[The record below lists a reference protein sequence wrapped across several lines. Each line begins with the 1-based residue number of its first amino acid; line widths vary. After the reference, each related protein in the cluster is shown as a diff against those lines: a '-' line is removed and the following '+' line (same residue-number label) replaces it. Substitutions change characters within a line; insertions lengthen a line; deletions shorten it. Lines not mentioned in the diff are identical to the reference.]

1 MICQFDRLPRP
12 FTRSFRKAMS
22 NAPRIFDSRQLLRQ
36 RERASLRA
44 HAHDF
49 LLQRVA
55 DDFADRLDVVKR
67 QFATILDLG
76 AHHGLIG
83 RAMAERA
90 GAEMVISSDTSPG
103 MLDQCASP
111 RVLSDLEALPFRDA
125 TFDLVVSG
133 LSLQLINDLPGAL
146 VQVRRC
152 LKPDGLF
159 LGAVLGGTTLQELRE
174 AFVAA
179 ESEIEGG
186 VSPRVAPF
194 ADVRDLG
201 GLLQRAGF
209 ALPVVDTDIV
219 TVAYQSPL
227 HLMRE
232 IREMGAANMLVERR
246 RIPLRRATLM
256 RAVEVY
262 NERFARADGR
272 VTATFEILVMTGW
285 CPHQSQQKPLQ
296 PGSAKT
302 RLADAL
308 GVPEQTS
315 GDKPGSS

>member
-1 MICQFDRLPRP
+1 MAGHTGINLAGHA
-12 FTRSFRKAMS
+12 SMS
-22 NAPRIFDSRQLLRQ
+22 HPPRIFDSRQLLRQ
-36 RERASLRA
+36 RERASQHAR
-44 HAHDF
+44 AHDF

-55 DDFADRLDVVKR
+55 DDFAERLEVVNR

-76 AHHGLIG
+76 SHHGVIG
-83 RAMAERA
+83 RSMTGRP
-90 GAEMVISSDTSPG
+90 GAETVVSADTSQRV
-103 MLDQCASP
+103 LDQCASP
-111 RVLSDLEALPFRDA
+111 RVVVDLEALPFHDA

-159 LGAVLGGTTLQELRE
+159 LGAMLGGSTLQELRE

-179 ESEIEGG
+179 EAAIEGG

-201 GLLQRAGF
+201 SLLQRSGF
-209 ALPVVDTDIV
+209 ALPVVDADIV
-219 TVAYQSPL
+219 TVAYPTPL

-232 IREMGAANMLVERR
+232 IRGMGASNMLVERR
-246 RIPLRRATLM
+246 RKPLRRATLM
-256 RAVEVY
+256 RAIEIY
-262 NERFARADGR
+262 GERYARADGR
-272 VTATFEILVMTGW
+272 VTATFEILTMTGW
-285 CPHQSQQKPLQ
+285 CPHESQPKPLQ

-308 GVPEQTS
+308 GVREH
-315 GDKPGSS
+315 KPGREPSS

>member
-1 MICQFDRLPRP
+1 
-12 FTRSFRKAMS
+12 MS
-22 NAPRIFDSRQLLRQ
+22 HPPRIFDSRQLLRQ
-36 RERASLRA
+36 RERASQHAR
-44 HAHDF
+44 AHDF

-55 DDFADRLDVVKR
+55 DDFAERLDVVNR

-76 AHHGLIG
+76 SHHGVIG
-83 RAMAERA
+83 RSMTGRP
-90 GAEMVISSDTSPG
+90 GAETVVSADTSQRV
-103 MLDQCASP
+103 LDQCASP
-111 RVLSDLEALPFRDA
+111 RVVVDLEALPFHDA

-159 LGAVLGGTTLQELRE
+159 VGAMLGGSTLQELRE

-179 ESEIEGG
+179 EAAIEGG

-201 GLLQRAGF
+201 SLLQRSGF
-209 ALPVVDTDIV
+209 ALPVVDADIV
-219 TVAYQSPL
+219 TVAYPTPL

-232 IREMGAANMLVERR
+232 IRGMGASNMLVERR
-246 RIPLRRATLM
+246 RKPLRRATLM
-256 RAVEVY
+256 RAIEIY
-262 NERFARADGR
+262 GERYARADGR
-272 VTATFEILVMTGW
+272 VTATFEILTMTGW
-285 CPHQSQQKPLQ
+285 CPHESQPKPLQ

-308 GVPEQTS
+308 GVREH
-315 GDKPGSS
+315 KPGREPSS

>member
-1 MICQFDRLPRP
+1 
-12 FTRSFRKAMS
+12 MS
-22 NAPRIFDSRQLLRQ
+22 HPPRIFDSRQLLRQ
-36 RERASLRA
+36 RERASQHAR
-44 HAHDF
+44 AHDF

-55 DDFADRLDVVKR
+55 DDFAERLEVVNR

-76 AHHGLIG
+76 SHHGVIG
-83 RAMAERA
+83 RSMTGRP
-90 GAEMVISSDTSPG
+90 GAETVVSADTSQRV
-103 MLDQCASP
+103 LDQCASP
-111 RVLSDLEALPFRDA
+111 RVVVDLEALPFHDA

-159 LGAVLGGTTLQELRE
+159 VGAMLGGSTLQELRE

-179 ESEIEGG
+179 EAAIEGG

-201 GLLQRAGF
+201 SLLQRSGF
-209 ALPVVDTDIV
+209 ALPVVDADIV
-219 TVAYQSPL
+219 TVAYPTPL

-232 IREMGAANMLVERR
+232 IRGMGASNMLVERR
-246 RIPLRRATLM
+246 RKPLRRATLM
-256 RAVEVY
+256 RAIEIY
-262 NERFARADGR
+262 GERYARADGR
-272 VTATFEILVMTGW
+272 VTATFEILTMTGW
-285 CPHQSQQKPLQ
+285 CPHESQPKPLQ

-308 GVPEQTS
+308 GVREH
-315 GDKPGSS
+315 KPGREPSS

>member
-1 MICQFDRLPRP
+1 
-12 FTRSFRKAMS
+12 MS
-22 NAPRIFDSRQLLRQ
+22 HPPRIFDSRQLLRQ
-36 RERASLRA
+36 RERASQHAR
-44 HAHDF
+44 AHDF

-55 DDFADRLDVVKR
+55 DDFAERLEVVNR

-76 AHHGLIG
+76 SHHGVIG
-83 RAMAERA
+83 RSMTGRP
-90 GAEMVISSDTSPG
+90 GAETVVSADTSQRV
-103 MLDQCASP
+103 LDQCASP
-111 RVLSDLEALPFRDA
+111 RVVVDLEALPFHDA

-159 LGAVLGGTTLQELRE
+159 LGAMLGGSTLQELRE

-179 ESEIEGG
+179 EAAIEGG

-201 GLLQRAGF
+201 SLLQRSGF
-209 ALPVVDTDIV
+209 ALPVVDADIV
-219 TVAYQSPL
+219 TVAYPTPL

-232 IREMGAANMLVERR
+232 IRGMGASNMLVERR
-246 RIPLRRATLM
+246 RKPLRRATLM
-256 RAVEVY
+256 RAIEIY
-262 NERFARADGR
+262 GERYARADGR
-272 VTATFEILVMTGW
+272 VTATFEILTMTGW
-285 CPHQSQQKPLQ
+285 CPHENQPKPLQ

-308 GVPEQTS
+308 GVREH
-315 GDKPGSS
+315 KPGREPSS

>member
-1 MICQFDRLPRP
+1 
-12 FTRSFRKAMS
+12 MS
-22 NAPRIFDSRQLLRQ
+22 HPPRIFDSRQLLRQ
-36 RERASLRA
+36 RERASQHAR
-44 HAHDF
+44 AHDF

-55 DDFADRLDVVKR
+55 DDFAERLDVVNR

-76 AHHGLIG
+76 SHHGVIG
-83 RAMAERA
+83 RSMTGRP
-90 GAEMVISSDTSPG
+90 GAETVVSADTSQRV
-103 MLDQCASP
+103 LDQCASP
-111 RVLSDLEALPFRDA
+111 RVVVDLEALPFHDA

-159 LGAVLGGTTLQELRE
+159 LGAMLGGSTLQELRE

-179 ESEIEGG
+179 EAAIEGG

-201 GLLQRAGF
+201 SLLQRSGF
-209 ALPVVDTDIV
+209 ALPVVDADIV
-219 TVAYQSPL
+219 TVAYPTPL

-232 IREMGAANMLVERR
+232 IRGMGASNMLVERR
-246 RIPLRRATLM
+246 RKPLRRATLM
-256 RAVEVY
+256 RAIEIY
-262 NERFARADGR
+262 GERYARADGR
-272 VTATFEILVMTGW
+272 VTATFEILTMTGW
-285 CPHQSQQKPLQ
+285 CPHESQPKPLQ

-308 GVPEQTS
+308 GVREH
-315 GDKPGSS
+315 KPGREPSS

>member
-1 MICQFDRLPRP
+1 
-12 FTRSFRKAMS
+12 MS
-22 NAPRIFDSRQLLRQ
+22 HPPRIFDSRQLLRQ
-36 RERASLRA
+36 RERASQHAR
-44 HAHDF
+44 AHDF

-55 DDFADRLDVVKR
+55 DDFAERLEVVNR

-76 AHHGLIG
+76 SHHGVIG
-83 RAMAERA
+83 RSMTGRP
-90 GAEMVISSDTSPG
+90 GAETVVSADTSQRV
-103 MLDQCASP
+103 LDQCASP
-111 RVLSDLEALPFRDA
+111 RVVVDLEALPFHDA

-159 LGAVLGGTTLQELRE
+159 LGAMLGGSTLQELRE

-179 ESEIEGG
+179 EAAIEGG

-201 GLLQRAGF
+201 SLLQRSGF
-209 ALPVVDTDIV
+209 ALPVVDADIV
-219 TVAYQSPL
+219 TVAYPTPL

-232 IREMGAANMLVERR
+232 IRGMGASNMLVERR
-246 RIPLRRATLM
+246 RKPLRRATLM
-256 RAVEVY
+256 RAIEIY
-262 NERFARADGR
+262 GERYARADGR
-272 VTATFEILVMTGW
+272 VTATFEILTMTGW
-285 CPHQSQQKPLQ
+285 CPHESQPKPLQ

-308 GVPEQTS
+308 GVREH
-315 GDKPGSS
+315 KPGREPSS